1 MNKFFTSTGSLSAH
15 SKWILIRLITEKMI
29 GDELSK
35 SDLIGLGCTHNK
47 FKKVIDELQEIN
59 AILKHKTEHSKKG
72 RPAESYIFIYDEHT
86 EMTKSL
92 PSKELVRIKNKKL
105 KDEELRVPVKI
116 VWCFFVLNQDE
127 FGYVVNFTLSNI
139 AKACRLKDAEVKTAI
154 SQLIDLKLIQ
164 KAIKGCTLK
173 KVEVKNK
180 RNVVETEDN
189 NFKRSSCFKIIGNNH
204 NKFIYLFTF
213 PSLTNLESHANR
225 KKIYNLSGA
234 LIDFFF
240 SEKKRENVFLGLLRF
255 EVDSLEHDSN
265 FLCQQ
270 PKEVFS
276 YFDGVLLK
284 LVSMG
289 LSYLLNGGTNIKPV
303 SQKDAFSHIF
313 SPADYEVSAANL
325 GHGTSYLIRNLANIY
340 IHYILYSIVHSLK
353 DTPKV
358 GEDIEKYLSSIH
370 SLKKKD
376 NCINA
381 FIENTHSKVEFN
393 DVTSIY
399 NLILFTNLDL
409 CEKVKSNDGT
419 VTFMDSKS
427 QLKNGNYNIFHIDPK
442 VFEAFY
448 KDTLT
453 SEQN

>member
-1 MNKFFTSTGSLSAH
+1 MNKLFTSTGSLSAH
-15 SKWILIRLITEKMI
+15 SKWILIRLITEKTI

-35 SDLIGLGCTHNK
+35 SELIELGCPHNK
-47 FKKVIDELQEIN
+47 FKKVIEELQEIN
-59 AILKHKTEHSKKG
+59 AISKLEAEHFKPG
-72 RPAESYIFIYDEHT
+72 RPTLSYTFIHNSHGKIERLKFT
-86 EMTKSL
+86 EML
-92 PSKELVRIKNKKL
+92 AKL
-105 KDEELRVPVKI
+105 EGLELRVPIKL

-139 AKACRLKDAEVKTAI
+139 AKACGLKDAEVKTAI

-173 KVEVKNK
+173 KVEDENKNSI
-180 RNVVETEDN
+180 VEIGGN

-204 NKFIYLFTF
+204 NKFIYLFTS

-240 SEKKRENVFLGLLRF
+240 SEKKRENVFLRLLRF
-255 EVDSLEHDSN
+255 EVDPLEHDFN

-289 LSYLLNGGTNIKPV
+289 LSYLLNGGTKIKPI

-325 GHGTSYLIRNLANIY
+325 GYGTSYLIRNLANIY

-353 DTPKV
+353 DTPEV

-376 NCINA
+376 NSINA
-381 FIENTHSKVEFN
+381 FIENTHSKVEFY

-409 CEKVKSNDGT
+409 CEKVDSNDGT

-448 KDTLT
+448 KETLT